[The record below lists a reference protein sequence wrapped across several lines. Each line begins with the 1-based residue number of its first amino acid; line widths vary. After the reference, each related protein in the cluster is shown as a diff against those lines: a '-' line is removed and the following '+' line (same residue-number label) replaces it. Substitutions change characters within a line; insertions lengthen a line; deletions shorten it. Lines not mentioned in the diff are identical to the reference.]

1 LLPVSKKRILFFLL
15 QFILLFSFISCSLF
29 TRNENADFYRSN
41 PVALFYTLVQRSLE
55 VKTFEGS
62 GHLTVESPV
71 EGFQG
76 NAKVYFRQPDSLLV
90 IIQAGFGVPVGSML
104 IIGDNVQLYNIRDKI
119 LFKSEGADVPLDDLI
134 GMNLR
139 ASNLIEAALGLPRPP
154 KFNIANN
161 DSLQIKPVDDKFN
174 YVVNSDI
181 EEKRYLA
188 DPGKQVFE
196 SYSLIR
202 PAEND
207 TTICTFKQFR
217 KFKNIRIPQHIQIAK
232 YDKKERLSL
241 YYTRMQINKKI
252 PKNRFQLKISDN
264 VDVVN
269 LTKSANE

>member
-1 LLPVSKKRILFFLL
+1 MPVSKNRILFSLF
-15 QFILLFSFISCSLF
+15 QSILLLTSLSCSF
-29 TRNENADFYRSN
+29 FAQNDNTVFYRSN
-41 PVALFYTLVQRSLE
+41 PVALFYSLVQRSLE
-55 VKTFEGS
+55 IDTFEGS

-76 NAKVYFRQPDSLLV
+76 NVKVYFRQPDSLLV

-104 IIGDNVQLYNIRDKI
+104 VIGNKVQLYNIRDKI

-139 ASNLIEAALGLPRPP
+139 AANLIEATLGLPRPP
-154 KFNIANN
+154 ELNVSND
-161 DSLQIKPVDDKFN
+161 DSLQIRSVDDKFN
-174 YVVNSDI
+174 YVVNSDL

-188 DPGKQVFE
+188 DPKKQVFE
-196 SYSLIR
+196 NYSLIR
-202 PAEND
+202 PAEKD

-217 KFKNIRIPQHIQIAK
+217 KFKNVRIPQHIQVTR

-241 YYTRMQINKKI
+241 YYTRMQVNKKI
-252 PKNRFQLKISDN
+252 PQNRFQLKISDN

-269 LTKSANE
+269 LTNSTNE